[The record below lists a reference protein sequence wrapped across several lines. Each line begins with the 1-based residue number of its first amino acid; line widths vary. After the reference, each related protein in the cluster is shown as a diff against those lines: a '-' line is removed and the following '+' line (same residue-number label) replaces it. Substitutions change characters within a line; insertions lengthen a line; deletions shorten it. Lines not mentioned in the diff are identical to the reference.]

1 MQGAS
6 ENIGYKNHF
15 HSTPFI
21 VLQRN
26 LSIIRAEK
34 NQKKTHSVHLEADG
48 VYLKL
53 AKLMRG
59 DRKSLEPDG
68 KK

>member
-1 MQGAS
+1 M
-6 ENIGYKNHF
+6 GYKNHF
-15 HSTPFI
+15 HFTPFI
-21 VLQRN
+21 VLLRN
-26 LSIIRAEK
+26 LSFIRAEK
-34 NQKKTHSVHLEADG
+34 NQKKIYTVHLEADG